1 MSGFYSAMN
10 KVFDEAEARM
20 PRMSI
25 AESFDSIDAELTVM
39 AQHTVTRYSSGTGL
53 DDWCQMRCS
62 CLWAVRAG
70 LKARTPWNSCFALM
84 SGGIGK
90 LLCGVRHEQE
100 IRIRSRR

>member
-25 AESFDSIDAELTVM
+25 AGSFDSIDAELTVM

-53 DDWCQMRCS
+53 DDYKQARCS
-62 CLWAVRAG
+62 CGWCGPRRFEHQSNMDAMLRSDERGHLNAAVR
-70 LKARTPWNSCFALM
+70 
-84 SGGIGK
+84 
-90 LLCGVRHEQE
+90 GVVA
-100 IRIRSRR
+100 